1 MTSHKNEY
9 ETLDDGL
16 DDDLDRYVAQREQTN
31 PGFLHLYDAAVR
43 ERQLLRALAAK
54 RVQLGLTQ
62 RAVAVRMK
70 TSQAA
75 VARLERGEVDPKLST
90 IERFA
95 AAVGQRVAWQ
105 VVDDET
111 SPNGRGAADPDV
123 S

>member
-1 MTSHKNEY
+1 MTIREGTH

-31 PGFLHLYDAAVR
+31 PGFLRLYDAAVR
-43 ERQLLRALAAK
+43 ERELLRALAAK

-75 VARLERGEVDPKLST
+75 IARLERGEVDPKLST

-105 VVDDET
+105 VVDDES
-111 SPNGRGAADPDV
+111 SPNGRNAADPDI

>member
-1 MTSHKNEY
+1 MTIREDRH

-16 DDDLDRYVAQREQTN
+16 EDDLDRYVAQREQTN

-43 ERQLLRALAAK
+43 ERELLRALTAK

-95 AAVGQRVAWQ
+95 AAVGQRIAWQ
-105 VVDDET
+105 VVDDGT
-111 SPNGRGAADPDV
+111 SPNGRSAADPDV

>member
-1 MTSHKNEY
+1 MTIREDTH

-16 DDDLDRYVAQREQTN
+16 DDDLDRYVAQREQTS

-43 ERQLLRALAAK
+43 ERELLRALAAK

-95 AAVGQRVAWQ
+95 AAVGQQVTWQ

-111 SPNGRGAADPDV
+111 SPNRRSAADPDV

>member
-1 MTSHKNEY
+1 MTIREDTH

-16 DDDLDRYVAQREQTN
+16 DDDLDRYVGQREQTS

-43 ERQLLRALAAK
+43 ERELLRALAAK

-95 AAVGQRVAWQ
+95 AAVGQQVTWQ

-111 SPNGRGAADPDV
+111 SPNGRSAADPDV